1 MDCCKQNK
9 TERDD
14 IKKRALVNRLSRIEG
29 QVRGVR
35 AMIMDDAYCVDV
47 LTQVSA
53 ISSALS
59 AFNRELLCMHM
70 DTCVKEDILAGG
82 EEKLLELAEVL
93 KKIIK

>member
-1 MDCCKQNK
+1 MDCKQNK

-35 AMIMDDAYCVDV
+35 AMILDDAYCVDV

-59 AFNRELLCMHM
+59 AFNRELLCVHM